1 MWFSNFETKVILL
14 KLLTRISSSHLFLS
28 NAIYTVDNN
37 PKAPREYTT
46 NLYSKIPMKQ
56 LLLFTRG
63 DEQNY
68 GDLYPPLLKYIVTYY
83 PHLCLVED
91 WMDEEEIGSSSLAPP
106 KDQKKVM
113 NSTGAVSSLR
123 FGEFI
128 FIQSKCHYAYN

>member
-68 GDLYPPLLKYIVTYY
+68 GDLYPPLLKYIVTYLSGRGLDGRGRNWIIESCPAQRSEKSY
-83 PHLCLVED
+83 EFDWCRIIVTFWWVHFYSVKMSLC
-91 WMDEEEIGSSSLAPP
+91 I
-106 KDQKKVM
+106 
-113 NSTGAVSSLR
+113 
-123 FGEFI
+123 
-128 FIQSKCHYAYN
+128 